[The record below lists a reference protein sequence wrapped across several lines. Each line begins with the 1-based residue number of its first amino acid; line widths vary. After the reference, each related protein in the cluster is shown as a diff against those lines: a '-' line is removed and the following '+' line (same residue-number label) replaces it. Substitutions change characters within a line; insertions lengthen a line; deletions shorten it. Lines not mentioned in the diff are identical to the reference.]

1 MPPTIPPTSSP
12 IEFLR
17 KGDGPLVAVRV
28 APTVWTGFGNAF
40 IDAGDNAVEE
50 AVAGVPRI
58 AEYSGLSVWFGV
70 NIAAL
75 KSLGGQP
82 PWQGLERQQPKNG
95 GAVLVQDHQSPLVH
109 ADLVV

>member
-1 MPPTIPPTSSP
+1 MPPTIPPTS
-12 IEFLR
+12 IEFLLLV
-17 KGDGPLVAVRV
+17 DGPVVAERV
-28 APTVWTGFGNAF
+28 APAVWTGFGNAF
-40 IDAGDNAVEE
+40 IDAEDSAVEE

-58 AEYSGLSVWFGV
+58 AEYSGLPVWFGV

-82 PWQGLERQQPKNG
+82 PWQGLDKQQPKNG
-95 GAVLVQDHQSPLVH
+95 GVVLLQDHQSPLVH